1 MGREY
6 DEVVLKNQESKLN
19 EKIKE
24 DEKLV
29 EKVKEKEKLYKQRGQ
44 KFI

>member
-6 DEVVLKNQESKLN
+6 DEVVLKKQKSKLN

-24 DEKLV
+24 EEKMA
-29 EKVKEKEKLYKQRGQ
+29 ERVKEKEKINK
-44 KFI
+44 